1 MNIIPNEKK
10 LTSSIIFINL
20 ASLFTEYCRE
30 NCDDNV
36 LYYKRDNDVITI
48 SKDAEAIMN
57 IIVTDDDVR
66 INQLVMHDD
75 LFQSSRKFIQTL
87 VN

>member
-20 ASLFTEYCRE
+20 ASLFTDYCKE
-30 NCDDNV
+30 NCDQNV
-36 LYYKRDNDVITI
+36 LYYKRENDVITI
-48 SKDAEAIMN
+48 SMDAEAIMD
-57 IIVTDDDVR
+57 IVVTDSDVR
-66 INQLVMHDD
+66 INQLAAHED
-75 LFQSSRKFIQTL
+75 LYQSSRKFIHNL